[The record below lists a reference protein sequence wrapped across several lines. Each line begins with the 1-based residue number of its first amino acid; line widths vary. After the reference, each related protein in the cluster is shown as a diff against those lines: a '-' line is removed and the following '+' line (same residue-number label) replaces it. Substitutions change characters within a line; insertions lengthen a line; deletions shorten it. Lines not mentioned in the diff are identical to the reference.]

1 MFIHLLFD
9 LLAYIVGTFL
19 LWKIFKPSRPT
30 IEDENLRYAYYTV
43 VIVGAF
49 FGAFIVGSLNTLV
62 SLDSSNIIIGKSILG
77 AIVGGVVAVE
87 SFKKIMNIKGS
98 TGAYFV
104 PSLAVGIAIGRIG
117 CFVSGLEDYT
127 YGVETSSIFGYDF
140 GDGVLRHP
148 VQLYESLTMAIFF
161 FYTLYVYKKSRDYFE
176 KFIFYQ
182 FILVY
187 SLQRFVWE
195 FLKPYKDIAF
205 GLNVFQFI
213 CLGLVVYSIWYLYN
227 QFQSCRFDFIERQNQ
242 TQKIK

>member
-1 MFIHLLFD
+1 MLIHLLFD
-9 LLAYIVGTFL
+9 LLAYAIGTVL
-19 LWKIFKPSRPT
+19 LWKVFKPSRPT

-49 FGAFIVGSLNTLV
+49 FGAFIVGSLNTLI

-77 AIVGGVVAVE
+77 AIVGGVIGVE
-87 SFKKIMNIKGS
+87 SFKKIKNIKGS

-117 CFVSGLEDYT
+117 CFISGLEDYT
-127 YGVETSSIFGYDF
+127 YGVETNSSLGYDF

-148 VQLYESLTMAIFF
+148 VQLYESSVMLLFF
-161 FYTLYVYKKSRDYFE
+161 FYTLFIYIKNRDYFE

-195 FLKPYKDIAF
+195 FLKPYKSVAF
-205 GLNVFQFI
+205 GLNLFQFI
-213 CLGLVVYSIWYLYN
+213 CLGLVVYAVYFL
-227 QFQSCRFDFIERQNQ
+227 R
-242 TQKIK
+242 KK

>member
-1 MFIHLLFD
+1 VFVHLWFD
-9 LLAYIVGTFL
+9 LLAYGIGTLL
-19 LWKIFKPSRPT
+19 LWRVFKPSRPT

-49 FGAFIVGSLNTLV
+49 FGAFIVGSLNTLI

-77 AIVGGVVAVE
+77 AIVGGVIAVE
-87 SFKKIMNIKGS
+87 SFKKIMKIKGS

-127 YGVETSSIFGYDF
+127 YGVETSSILGYDF

-148 VQLYESLTMAIFF
+148 VQLYEGLTMAIFF
-161 FYTLYVYKKSRDYFE
+161 FYTLFIYRKDRNYFE

-187 SLQRFVWE
+187 GLQRFVWE
-195 FLKPYKDIAF
+195 FLKPYESVAF
-205 GLNVFQFI
+205 GLNIFQFI
-213 CLGLVVYSIWYLYN
+213 CLGLIVYAIYFLRVRLLSH
-227 QFQSCRFDFIERQNQ
+227 Q
-242 TQKIK
+242 